1 MRYSEAWEP
10 PEGADRVATFAVDIM
25 GVPARAT
32 GSLCLISQGESTA
45 LSIKGSVTTHVP
57 FLAGLVTKAIMDSL
71 HDAIS
76 KEIEA
81 ADSWLGA

>member
-1 MRYSEAWEP
+1 
-10 PEGADRVATFAVDIM
+10 M

-32 GSLCLISQGESTA
+32 GSLCLISEGASTA
-45 LSIKGSVTTHVP
+45 LSIRGTITTHVP
-57 FLAGLVTKAIMDSL
+57 FLASLVTKAILDSL

-81 ADSWLGA
+81 ADSWLSA